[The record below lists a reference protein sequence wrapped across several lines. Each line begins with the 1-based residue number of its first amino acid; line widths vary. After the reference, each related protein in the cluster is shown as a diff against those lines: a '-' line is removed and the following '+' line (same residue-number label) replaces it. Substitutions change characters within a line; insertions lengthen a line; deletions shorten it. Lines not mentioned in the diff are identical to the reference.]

1 METTSRFDL
10 TNARWLSPANI
21 ARDFVRYPDPHPS
34 PGVIWTIAPPAGAK
48 PLITV
53 VIPTSD
59 GDRHGLFQKLLFQ
72 LGNQS
77 MQEFEVISVMG
88 DTRQGRAINTA
99 AAMARGTYVITLDD
113 DIDMMSAVDAFARLV
128 DVMVQFPDI
137 GMAAGN
143 AVIPPDASPFVKR
156 AMREIPRRAWEP
168 VTTITESD
176 LVQHGL
182 LIMRLTDFLDIG
194 GENELIPRGLDPYLR
209 REMRSRGRRIVLVP
223 GVLYAHLPPDNLGVL
238 VRQFFR
244 NGNQAALVN
253 RLFPQWVIETPS
265 HHGTFREQ
273 VPLPLRVLRL
283 PMRLVL
289 IALRGHFIRFVCE
302 FAYMLGFAKYWLS
315 GKR

>member
-1 METTSRFDL
+1 MAKTSRCML
-10 TNARWLSPANI
+10 TNAQWLPAGT
-21 ARDFVRYPDPHPS
+21 ARGFVRYIDPKPS
-34 PGVIWTIAPPAGAK
+34 PGVIWTIEPPAGSM

-59 GDRHGLFQKLLFQ
+59 ADRHGLFQKLLFQ

-77 MQEFEVISVMG
+77 LQEFEIISVRG
-88 DTRQGRAINTA
+88 DNRQGRAINTA
-99 AAMARGTYVITLDD
+99 VAQARGRYMITLDD
-113 DIDMMSAVDAFARLV
+113 DIDMMGADDAFARLV
-128 DVMVQFPDI
+128 DVMERHPDV

-143 AVIPPDASPFVKR
+143 AVIPPTASPFVR
-156 AMREIPRRAWEP
+156 RIMREIPRRAWEP
-168 VTTITESD
+168 VTTLTDSD

-182 LIMRLTDFLDIG
+182 LIMRVAEFRDIG

-223 GVLYAHLPPDNLGVL
+223 GVLYAHLPPDNFGVL
-238 VRQFFR
+238 IRQFVR

-253 RLFPQWVIETPS
+253 RAFPQWVIETPS

-283 PMRLVL
+283 PLRLVL
-289 IALRGHFIRFVCE
+289 IALRGHFIRFICE
-302 FAYMLGFAKYWLS
+302 FAYMLGFAKYWLF